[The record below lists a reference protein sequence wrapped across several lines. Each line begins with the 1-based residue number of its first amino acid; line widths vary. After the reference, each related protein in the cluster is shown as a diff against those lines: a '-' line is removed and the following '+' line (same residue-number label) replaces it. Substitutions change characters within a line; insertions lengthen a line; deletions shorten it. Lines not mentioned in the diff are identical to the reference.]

1 MKAYLQRLNPANGL
15 IWYYAIQIQRDLLG
29 NWQVIR
35 EWGRSGSPGTMRQ
48 APFDSHATA
57 EANMTTLLEQLT
69 ARGYQV
75 VMREGA
81 NPALAAYLEG
91 EKEHDTHSQNY

>member
-1 MKAYLQRLNPANGL
+1 MKAYLQRFNPTNGV

-35 EWGRSGSPGTMRQ
+35 EWGRNGSPGTLRQ
-48 APFDSHATA
+48 EPFDTHAMA
-57 EANMTTLLEQLT
+57 EASMVSLQEQLI

-75 VMREGA
+75 VMREGSR
-81 NPALAAYLEG
+81 PALAAYLEG
-91 EKEHDTHSQNY
+91 DAESDFDP